1 MKKNFS
7 RTLAALLAA
16 AMLMCIMPA
25 VFAAPD
31 SSPETIAN
39 VTLEGVTPPKIGAAT
54 NVAAIHVPAGAHYE
68 LDPES
73 KNGPV
78 EWENSRTHATLYGDA
93 HFGAGNSYRLRVQ
106 YRSKEG
112 YSFDKNTT
120 QVPPLPGS
128 KIFYTYFGKKD
139 DGSSYL
145 TVIYDYGWLHG
156 GNPGDQPLWKVHAT
170 VTEPVFG
177 QKAEDLKPYVT
188 LPEEDAAKVTVRAY
202 WSSGDDKD
210 FDENKLFNE
219 VGGCYHCI
227 ISFTAKDG
235 WYFAENVTAVLN
247 EKENNMRTFQTED
260 RKEVSYTYVFRLPG
274 GKDEWVLRFN
284 ANGGEMPVDHIS
296 GKKFGEVIDLTPFVP
311 TREGYTFV
319 GWCSDPWLKNVITSV
334 TMSESTTVY
343 AKWVSNTEGIDAS
356 EKFTDVPADAWY
368 HEAVNYVFHRGYFG
382 GTGDYTF
389 EPETP
394 MTRAML
400 VTVLWRYEGSPAD
413 SGDIFLD
420 VPENQWYYEA
430 VDWAAKN
437 KIVNG
442 VGGGKFD
449 PDGNVTREQ
458 MAAILYRYAE
468 KKGMAV
474 SDRAALSGF
483 PDAGQV
489 STDWALEP
497 MQWAVAKKLIT
508 GSDGLL
514 LPQGNATRAQVATIL
529 MRFDKLP

>member
-120 QVPPLPGS
+120 QAPPLPGS

-156 GNPGDQPLWKVHAT
+156 GNPGDQPLWKVHAS
-170 VTEPVFG
+170 VTDPVFG

-188 LPEEDAAKVTVRAY
+188 LPEEDAAKVTVKAY
-202 WSSGDDKD
+202 WHSVDDKD
-210 FDENKLFNE
+210 FDNEGNHLFNQR
-219 VGGCYHCI
+219 GGYYHCI
-227 ISFTAKDG
+227 IEFTAKDG

-247 EKENNMRTFQTED
+247 EKENNMRTFQTEA
-260 RKEVSYTYVFRLPG
+260 RKVVSYTFVFQLPG
-274 GKDEWVLRFN
+274 GEDEWILRFDT
-284 ANGGEMPVDHIS
+284 NGGEMPMDNIS
-296 GKKFGEVIDLTPFVP
+296 GTKFGEVVDLTKFVP

-319 GWCSDPWLKNVITSV
+319 GWCSDYQLQNVITSI
-334 TMSESTTVY
+334 TMTESTTVY
-343 AKWVSNTEGIDAS
+343 AKWTD
-356 EKFTDVPADAWY
+356 KPLPFTDVPAD
-368 HEAVNYVFHRGYFG
+368 
-382 GTGDYTF
+382 
-389 EPETP
+389 
-394 MTRAML
+394 
-400 VTVLWRYEGSPAD
+400 
-413 SGDIFLD
+413 
-420 VPENQWYYEA
+420 QWYYSYVEKVWEKSLMNGHSPTTFGPEENLSRAQLAQILYNKEGTPDVLAQTPFTDVEQTAWYSFA
-430 VDWAAKN
+430 VIWANN
-437 KIVNG
+437 KG
-442 VGGGKFD
+442 YVGGYGNGLFGPED
-449 PDGNVTREQ
+449 PITREQ
-458 MAAILYRYAE
+458 LAAILWRYAE
-468 KKGMAV
+468 KPETTGSLDSFKDQDKV
-474 SDRAALSGF
+474 D
-483 PDAGQV
+483 
-489 STDWALEP
+489 DWAEDALK
-497 MQWAVAKKLIT
+497 WAVENKIMGGK
-508 GSDGLL
+508 GDGILDPL
-514 LPQGNATRAQVATIL
+514 GNATRAEVAKMIMCYIENVEL
-529 MRFDKLP
+529 K